1 MKSLMLR
8 PHAKINLGLRV
19 LGIRSDSYHEIRT
32 RFQTV
37 DLRDEMDIRLTPR
50 ELDLRV
56 EGAHLAGD
64 RSNLVVKAAEAL
76 REARGGL
83 PGARIRLVKAIPL
96 AAGLGGG
103 SSDAAATLLGLERLW
118 GLDLDPGELRRI
130 AARLGADVPFFLQ
143 GGTALG
149 EGRGD
154 EIRPLPDLAPCGICL
169 ILAPFESSTA
179 DVYRRWDLLPPVSR
193 PGVEAPEAALPDPSR
208 GESRQTVRNDLQDVV
223 FAAHPELRHYWELLY
238 DAGAE
243 AASVSGSGPSL
254 FGLFPS
260 REAARAFRDSRDW
273 EPYRVVECAR
283 VGREEYLARVGLGP
297 GPDRG
302 TS

>member
-1 MKSLMLR
+1 LKSLLLR

-19 LGIRSDSYHEIRT
+19 LGIRSDGYHEIRT
-32 RFQTV
+32 RFQTI
-37 DLRDEMDIRLTPR
+37 DLRDEMEIDLSPR
-50 ELDLRV
+50 ALELRV
-56 EGAHLAGD
+56 EGARLACD

-76 REARGGL
+76 REARRGL
-83 PGARIRLVKAIPL
+83 PGARIRLVKGIPL

-103 SSDAAATLLGLERLW
+103 SSDAAAVLLGLERLW

-130 AARLGADVPFFLQ
+130 AALLGADVPFFLQ

-149 EGRGD
+149 EGKGD
-154 EIRPLPDLAPCGICL
+154 EIRPLPDLAPYGICL

-179 DVYRRWDLLPPVSR
+179 DVYNRWDLLQPLSR
-193 PGVEAPEAALPDPSR
+193 PGGEAREPALPDPT
-208 GESRQTVRNDLQDVV
+208 GAESRETVRNDLQDVV
-223 FAAHPELRHYWELLY
+223 FAEHPELRCHWDLLY
-238 DAGAE
+238 EAGAE

-254 FGLFPS
+254 FGLFGS

-273 EPYRVVECAR
+273 APYRAVECAR
-283 VGREEYLARVGLGP
+283 VGREEYLARVGLAP

>member
-1 MKSLMLR
+1 MLR

-19 LGIRSDSYHEIRT
+19 LGIRSDGYHEIRT

-37 DLRDEMDIRLTPR
+37 DLRDEMEISLSPR
-50 ELDLRV
+50 ELQLQV
-56 EGAHLAGD
+56 EGARLAGD
-64 RSNLVVKAAEAL
+64 RSNLVMKAAEAL

-103 SSDAAATLLGLERLW
+103 SSDAAAALLGLERLW
-118 GLDLDPGELRRI
+118 GLDLVPGELGRI

-149 EGRGD
+149 KGRGD
-154 EIRPLPDLAPCGICL
+154 EIRPLPDLAPYGICL

-179 DVYRRWDLLPPVSR
+179 DVYSRWDLLPPLSR
-193 PGVEAPEAALPDPSR
+193 PWVEAEDPALPDPPG

-223 FAAHPELRHYWELLY
+223 FASHPELRHYWKLLY
-238 DAGAE
+238 DAGAA

-254 FGLFPS
+254 FGLFSSP
-260 REAARAFRDSRDW
+260 EAARAFRDSRDW
-273 EPYRVVECAR
+273 EPYRVVECAGVAR
-283 VGREEYLARVGLGP
+283 GEYLARVGLAP
-297 GPDRG
+297 GPQRG